1 MESSGFIEVD
11 LFPKDVDT
19 LDHPEVIRFKRL
31 LLEVAEEYDC
41 FLVSFEIHHGTVI
54 FSFNSDDL
62 TAEIL
67 TILQNKRES

>member
-11 LFPKDVDT
+11 LFPKDVNS
-19 LDHPEVIRFKRL
+19 LDHPEVISFKRL

-54 FSFNSDDL
+54 FAFDSDDL
-62 TAEIL
+62 TAKIL
-67 TILQNKRES
+67 TILQEKREG